1 MDIVNFVLAFQQ
13 VVISVNSLSAKLLEI
28 CKQTTIIFKPCRS
41 MNDLTAVCKYS

>member
-1 MDIVNFVLAFQQ
+1 MDIVNFVLAL